1 MKITDDRKLK
11 WFNQLFDST
20 YIGIIVADRNRKS
33 VLVNEQLCKM
43 FGYEKREFIG
53 IAPELLHV
61 DRQSYEDFG
70 EKAFNLVRDGK
81 PICLEYKFKKKDA
94 SYLWAR
100 VSGDT
105 IKGSDEVLWILVDIT
120 KRVELDFELQKRE
133 KQFLAINKLINLGHW
148 EYDLDSKMVKI
159 SNEMCR
165 LLGLQNTNSIAYDD
179 YLKILHPDDRKVSKD
194 SLKMLLSGATT
205 EGTYG
210 KFIVHED
217 GKEKI
222 RYVYQKGMIVYDE
235 NNKVKIIGASLDIS
249 NIKKLEQE
257 LDEQKK
263 LFEYQAYHDYLT
275 GLPNRPFL
283 MANLDHILKSAKREN
298 KKIAIMFIDLDDFKL
313 INDTL
318 GHSKGDMFL
327 KEISLLMKQN
337 LRQSDILARVGGDE
351 FIVILDDIEDENDVL
366 EVVKKFLKISENP
379 ILLRDKK
386 SYAFMSIGVSIYPND
401 GEDGETLISN
411 ADIAMYKAK
420 SVYGKNTY
428 LYYSKD
434 ISKDINNRAD
444 MGKSIMEAIE
454 NEEFVVYYQPQIDVV
469 NSKIIGIEALVRW
482 QHPTRGLVFPDEFL
496 HIAEELHMIKILNLY
511 VIKKAIEQFVKWQ
524 KNGKDMGILALN
536 ITKEQLEC
544 PVCYEN
550 LIKILEDDQ
559 CNPKYIEIEVTEGTL
574 ITKEEMAI
582 EFLYNFKKL
591 GVKIAID
598 DFGTGYSSLSYLK
611 NLPIDKLKIDKSF
624 VDNITDDLKD
634 LAIMK
639 AVIEL
644 AKSLNLELIAEG
656 VETKEQKEILQ
667 KNGCSNIQGYYYSKP
682 LSVEDM
688 EKFYDDFISS

>member
-1 MKITDDRKLK
+1 
-11 WFNQLFDST
+11 
-20 YIGIIVADRNRKS
+20 
-33 VLVNEQLCKM
+33 
-43 FGYEKREFIG
+43 
-53 IAPELLHV
+53 
-61 DRQSYEDFG
+61 
-70 EKAFNLVRDGK
+70 
-81 PICLEYKFKKKDA
+81 
-94 SYLWAR
+94 
-100 VSGDT
+100 
-105 IKGSDEVLWILVDIT
+105 
-120 KRVELDFELQKRE
+120 
-133 KQFLAINKLINLGHW
+133 
-148 EYDLDSKMVKI
+148 
-159 SNEMCR
+159 
-165 LLGLQNTNSIAYDD
+165 
-179 YLKILHPDDRKVSKD
+179 
-194 SLKMLLSGATT
+194 
-205 EGTYG
+205 
-210 KFIVHED
+210 
-217 GKEKI
+217 
-222 RYVYQKGMIVYDE
+222 
-235 NNKVKIIGASLDIS
+235 
-249 NIKKLEQE
+249 
-257 LDEQKK
+257 
-263 LFEYQAYHDYLT
+263 
-275 GLPNRPFL
+275 
-283 MANLDHILKSAKREN
+283 
-298 KKIAIMFIDLDDFKL
+298 
-313 INDTL
+313 
-318 GHSKGDMFL
+318 
-327 KEISLLMKQN
+327 
-337 LRQSDILARVGGDE
+337 
-351 FIVILDDIEDENDVL
+351 
-366 EVVKKFLKISENP
+366 
-379 ILLRDKK
+379 
-386 SYAFMSIGVSIYPND
+386 MSIGVSIYPND